1 LAVRLRGEFIEPQ
14 RIRDLVPFEQAI
26 KRGELPPD
34 FDTEAA
40 AEQFLSPVYYR
51 LLVSGKLISPSYTE
65 DLLRRLL
72 QTIHIE
78 QRQRWQPHLLWLQLA
93 CDARRREF

>member
-14 RIRDLVPFEQAI
+14 RIRDLLPFEQAI

-51 LLVSGKLISPSYTE
+51 LLVSGKLISPSYIE
-65 DLLRRLL
+65 DLVRRLL
-72 QTIHIE
+72 QTIQIE
-78 QRQRWQPHLLWLQLA
+78 
-93 CDARRREF
+93 